1 MNITKSAIK
10 FNRVTYTVL
19 TIIVIMGA
27 LAYNQ
32 LSRDSMPPYTIRAAS
47 IVTYFAGA
55 GPERVESLISDKIE
69 KIAQEIPEVKT
80 ITSESRTGLSIVTV
94 SLKDDTPAEELRPVW
109 DRLRRKID
117 ILTPSLPDGINGP
130 NVNDDNLG
138 VVFGIVLGL
147 QNEGFKFNELEN
159 YSEEIKDELIRIEGA
174 SQVEIAGLREER
186 VYIEFDNAELARYGL
201 TSGQLQNIIASTN
214 IIFPGGEVSLSDKRV
229 ILEPTGN
236 FEQLEDLKELII
248 PVGDGKTVALGS
260 ITNITRDYVTP
271 VDQIV
276 KIDEKR
282 GVSISVALQEG
293 ANIIELGQ
301 KVNAKVEELNEK
313 LPVGLSLK
321 RIASQDYE
329 VDKSVQDFVSNLIQS
344 VVIVLL
350 VMFIFLGFRTGFVV
364 ASLIPMAIIL
374 TLFLMDFFTI
384 GLNQV
389 SLAALIMALGM
400 LVDNAIVMA
409 ESIMVKMEDGISPID
424 SATESSKELLV
435 PLLISSLT
443 TSAAFLSFFLAES
456 TMGEI
461 VGPLFSVISIALLS
475 SWLLSLTLVPLL
487 AVTMIKV
494 KKIKEGSEK
503 STIFDKFKKRYKSWL
518 LFSLQR
524 RVLFLITIIALFFGA
539 IFSFSSIPFIFFPD
553 SERNLVTLDL
563 NLPLGTKIERTN
575 EAVSILET
583 FISKEL
589 LVDENR
595 QKGITNWSSFIGQGP
610 ASYDLGYQ
618 PGEANSGYAH
628 MLLNTSS
635 GVHNEYVIAKLDSFA
650 FNTMPNAEV
659 KVKKLGGGGGGVP
672 VEVRISGSSNEY
684 LTGLAEQVKKK
695 LINIDGTKNIAD
707 DWGPKI
713 TKLVV
718 DIDPDKA
725 QEVGLTNQDIALSLR
740 TVLSGF
746 NVGEFREQD
755 NSIPIVMRDM
765 INQEQTINSLE
776 TLTIYS
782 QNSSSKVP
790 LVQVANIRAEW
801 QFAKI
806 KRKDLNRTIK
816 VTAYLQSGFTA
827 SDITEVLTPWLQE
840 QSESWD
846 KGYTYELGGEAES
859 SAEGM
864 SSVSDKLP
872 LSGFIIL
879 LLLII
884 QFNSI
889 RKTILVLSTV
899 PLGIIGV
906 VLGLIV
912 ANSYFSFF
920 AFLGIISLAGI
931 VINNAIVLIDR
942 INIENMNEDQ
952 SHSDAILNAA
962 LHRFRPI
969 LLTTATTTLGLLP
982 LWFGGGIM
990 WEPMAI
996 SIIFGLIFA
1005 TVITLFFIPVL
1016 YSILYKIKF

>member
-10 FNRVTYTVL
+10 FNRVTYTIL

-69 KIAQEIPEVKT
+69 KVAQEIPEVKT

-94 SLKDDTPAEELRPVW
+94 SLKDDTPADELRPVW
-109 DRLRRKID
+109 DQLRRKID
-117 ILTPSLPDGINGP
+117 VLAPSLPDGINGP

-138 VVFGIVLGL
+138 VVYGIVLGL
-147 QNEGFKFNELEN
+147 QNEGFPFNELED
-159 YSEEIKDELIRIEGA
+159 YSENIKDELIRIEGA

-186 VYIEFDNAELARYGL
+186 VYIEFDNAELAKYGL

-236 FEQLEDLKELII
+236 FEELEDLKELII

-276 KIDEKR
+276 KIDGKR
-282 GVSISVALQEG
+282 GVSISIALQEG
-293 ANIIELGQ
+293 ANIIELG
-301 KVNAKVEELNEK
+301 KRVNAKVEELNEK
-313 LPVGLSLK
+313 LPIGLSLK

-329 VDKSVQDFVSNLIQS
+329 VDNSVQDFVSNLIQS

-409 ESIMVKMEDGISPID
+409 ESIMVKMEEGVSPID

-475 SWLLSLTLVPLL
+475 SWLLSLTLIPLL
-487 AVTMIKV
+487 AVTIIKV
-494 KKIKEGSEK
+494 KHIKEGSDK
-503 STIFDKFKKRYKSWL
+503 TTIFDKIKKRYKGWL
-518 LFSLQR
+518 IFSLQR
-524 RVLFLITIIALFFGA
+524 RALFLITIISLFFGA

-575 EAVSILET
+575 EAVSTLET
-583 FISKEL
+583 FINEEL
-589 LVDENR
+589 LVDEHR
-595 QKGITNWSSFIGQGP
+595 EKGITNWSSFIGQGP

-635 GVHNEYVIAKLDSFA
+635 GAHNEYVIAKLDSFA

-672 VEVRISGSSNEY
+672 VEVRISGESNEY

-695 LINIDGTKNIAD
+695 LINIDGAKNVAD

-755 NSIPIVMRDM
+755 NSIPIMMRDM

-782 QNSSSKVP
+782 QNSRNKVP

-816 VTAYLQSGFTA
+816 VTAYLESGYTA
-827 SDITEVLTPWLQE
+827 SEITEVLTPWLEE
-840 QSESWD
+840 QSLEWD
-846 KGYTYELGGEAES
+846 KGYSFELGGEAES

-889 RKTILVLSTV
+889 RKTVLVLSTV

-952 SHSDAILNAA
+952 SHSDAIINAA

-996 SIIFGLIFA
+996 SIIFGLLFA